1 MNAQAGI
8 PGGGF
13 PFSADFLKVWME
25 QAGAVHSAWA
35 TATSPAAPWA
45 ALNDL
50 FRSVPPALGP
60 AREYQEIG
68 ARLLDLGQQFQRRC
82 AELMQQG
89 AAVMED
95 AMQIMKQRIE
105 ADQALLKSPPDLY
118 DEWIACAE
126 SCYAQAARGDAFA
139 SLFAEI
145 CNIASAIKVERGKLA
160 EQMARQL
167 DLPSR
172 AEVDTLNRQLR
183 VLSAKLRSAKPPAR
197 KSVTRAR
204 KPRKRSRP

>member
-1 MNAQAGI
+1 MNARAGI

-13 PFSADFLKVWME
+13 PFSADFLKVWIE
-25 QAGAVHSAWA
+25 QVAA
-35 TATSPAAPWA
+35 ATSPAAPWT
-45 ALNDL
+45 ALNDM
-50 FRSVPPALGP
+50 FPSTSPALGLS
-60 AREYQEIG
+60 REYQEIG
-68 ARLLDLGQQFQRRC
+68 AKLLELGQQFQRRC
-82 AELMQQG
+82 AELTQQS
-89 AAVMED
+89 AAVMQD
-95 AMQIMKQRIE
+95 ALQILKQRTE

-118 DEWIACAE
+118 DEWIDCAE

-145 CNIASAIKVERGKLA
+145 CNIASAIKVERGKLV

-183 VLSAKLRSAKPPAR
+183 VLSAALTSAKPPS
-197 KSVTRAR
+197 KKPVTRAR